1 MKKKIVM
8 ICLISI
14 MSTLL
19 FGCTPPTTTHP
30 VVDNPEVLT
39 SLESTSPTEQ
49 IPETTVPEVI
59 PTEIPVEIDIP
70 DEEVTAANLVL
81 GAYNQMRTA
90 EKIKAVSVS
99 KNEGFDET
107 FTVIWDNATGEV
119 LSVMERIPQQTQST
133 QQSSEPGME
142 AEIQIIPLKVVEC
155 VIRENDCYV
164 TYMATYEY
172 AEDGTWILRDCEK
185 EQMGPYGPSD
195 FYELF
200 AGILNLQL
208 MDETVMLNGEPHYYL
223 VYDKDAGA
231 DAWDMYIK
239 CSDGSLSRLECK
251 DEWGDYTVD
260 FEEIKEPVTVPDD
273 VLQATAG
280 QTLTDTESEDIV
292 VLFPELGHDI
302 FVNATQITLGA
313 QTLAIGESARFVA
326 DGIPGYECT
335 LDAYYKDGKYL
346 HDDGGQVPAGAYAQ
360 YFMSGTY
367 TAEVVFITYN
377 PTQQDVNPEECV
389 IVGIAFECSEE
400 VAGRELT
407 LLDAV
412 TSLGVDYEI
421 LTTNFG
427 GNIVKWKQD
436 DASVYV
442 ASSYD
447 EINLMFVVRPDFE
460 YLVEFL
466 LLGE

>member
-30 VVDNPEVLT
+30 VVDNPEALT

-49 IPETTVPEVI
+49 IPEATVPEVI
-59 PTEIPVEIDIP
+59 PTETPVEIDIP
-70 DEEVTAANLVL
+70 DEEVYAANLVL
-81 GAYNQMRTA
+81 GAYNKMRTA
-90 EKIKAVSVS
+90 ERIKAVSVS
-99 KNEGFDET
+99 KSEGFDEK
-107 FTVIWDNATGEV
+107 FTVIWDNTTGEV
-119 LSVMERIPQQTQST
+119 MFVMERIPQQTQSV
-133 QQSSEPGME
+133 QQLNELGDE
-142 AEIQIIPLKVVEC
+142 AEIQIIPLKAVEC
-155 VIRENDCYV
+155 VIRENGCYV
-164 TYMATYEY
+164 TYEAVYEY
-172 AEDGTWILRDCEK
+172 VEDGTWIMRECARG
-185 EQMGPYGPSD
+185 QMGPYGPSD

-223 VYDKDAGA
+223 VYDKDAGEE
-231 DAWDMYIK
+231 AWDMYIK
-239 CSDGSLSRLECK
+239 CSDGSLSRLEWK

-260 FEEIKEPVTVPDD
+260 FEEIKESVAVPDD
-273 VLQATAG
+273 ILQGTAG
-280 QTLTDTESEDIV
+280 QTLSDVELEDIV
-292 VLFPELGHDI
+292 VFFPELGHDI
-302 FVNATQITLGA
+302 FAKPTQITLGA

-346 HDDGGQVPAGAYAQ
+346 HDDGGKVPAGAYAL
-360 YFMSGTY
+360 YFVDGNNMSD
-367 TAEVVFITYN
+367 VVIITYN
-377 PTQQDVNPEECV
+377 STQQDLNPEECV
-389 IVGIAFECSEE
+389 IVGIAVECLEDI
-400 VAGRELT
+400 AGRELT

-421 LTTNFG
+421 LLTEFG
-427 GNIVKWKQD
+427 GNVVKWKQD
-436 DASVYV
+436 NASVYV

-447 EINLMFVVRPDFE
+447 EIDFMFVVRPDFE
-460 YLVEFL
+460 YWVEAL
-466 LLGE
+466 LFGE